1 MQQTGIFAGRTEV
14 RCPYARWGWT
24 RGGGKVW
31 HGGLDLAGLDDATIR
46 MPYYKGK
53 RITGRVTR
61 ARIVTDRRDKT
72 WEWGYYVCVQ
82 LDRGQTPD
90 AVNFLYF
97 AHCASLLVKAGQ
109 RVASGDALAV
119 MGNTGNAAL
128 ADPPYRHC
136 HLEVRAAA
144 GGVGLDPTVQKR
156 MEGCLMEKR
165 NLFVSGKAVVAAVCG
180 AFTAAFGWLGWLV
193 VAWAACMAL
202 DWVSGSAAAAS
213 RGAWSS
219 AAARAGIWHKA
230 GMVVVVLVCA
240 LTDAVLAVAVA
251 NLPGLGFEVN
261 GVVLP
266 VVLVWY
272 IFTELG
278 SIAENAAAMGA
289 PVPGWLVRILAQG
302 KEGAEK

>member
-1 MQQTGIFAGRTEV
+1 
-14 RCPYARWGWT
+14 
-24 RGGGKVW
+24 
-31 HGGLDLAGLDDATIR
+31 
-46 MPYYKGK
+46 
-53 RITGRVTR
+53 
-61 ARIVTDRRDKT
+61 
-72 WEWGYYVCVQ
+72 
-82 LDRGQTPD
+82 
-90 AVNFLYF
+90 
-97 AHCASLLVKAGQ
+97 
-109 RVASGDALAV
+109 
-119 MGNTGNAAL
+119 
-128 ADPPYRHC
+128 
-136 HLEVRAAA
+136 
-144 GGVGLDPTVQKR
+144 
-156 MEGCLMEKR
+156 MEKR

-251 NLPGLGFEVN
+251 NLPGLGLEVN

-302 KEGAEK
+302 KEGAEKVRGAAAMAGGALPVNGRQLCLPPSGGRWPRRAG

>member
-1 MQQTGIFAGRTEV
+1 
-14 RCPYARWGWT
+14 
-24 RGGGKVW
+24 
-31 HGGLDLAGLDDATIR
+31 
-46 MPYYKGK
+46 
-53 RITGRVTR
+53 
-61 ARIVTDRRDKT
+61 
-72 WEWGYYVCVQ
+72 
-82 LDRGQTPD
+82 
-90 AVNFLYF
+90 
-97 AHCASLLVKAGQ
+97 
-109 RVASGDALAV
+109 
-119 MGNTGNAAL
+119 
-128 ADPPYRHC
+128 
-136 HLEVRAAA
+136 
-144 GGVGLDPTVQKR
+144 
-156 MEGCLMEKR
+156 MEKR

-202 DWVSGSAAAAS
+202 DWVSGSAAA
-213 RGAWSS
+213 
-219 AAARAGIWHKA
+219 RAGIWHKA

-251 NLPGLGFEVN
+251 NLPGLGLEVN

>member
-1 MQQTGIFAGRTEV
+1 
-14 RCPYARWGWT
+14 
-24 RGGGKVW
+24 
-31 HGGLDLAGLDDATIR
+31 
-46 MPYYKGK
+46 
-53 RITGRVTR
+53 
-61 ARIVTDRRDKT
+61 
-72 WEWGYYVCVQ
+72 
-82 LDRGQTPD
+82 
-90 AVNFLYF
+90 
-97 AHCASLLVKAGQ
+97 
-109 RVASGDALAV
+109 
-119 MGNTGNAAL
+119 
-128 ADPPYRHC
+128 
-136 HLEVRAAA
+136 
-144 GGVGLDPTVQKR
+144 
-156 MEGCLMEKR
+156 MEKR

-240 LTDAVLAVAVA
+240 LTDAVLAMTVA
-251 NLPGLGFEVN
+251 NLPGLGLEVN

-278 SIAENAAAMGA
+278 SIAENAAEMGA
-289 PVPGWLVRILAQG
+289 NVPEWLLKLLAAGKSAADKSAGGITVGTGKNADGSPIGHLEATQLDELKMEDLEQLAIDMGLTVQDGAKRADLIAQISAEPVKVPNGR
-302 KEGAEK
+302 K

>member
-1 MQQTGIFAGRTEV
+1 
-14 RCPYARWGWT
+14 
-24 RGGGKVW
+24 
-31 HGGLDLAGLDDATIR
+31 
-46 MPYYKGK
+46 
-53 RITGRVTR
+53 
-61 ARIVTDRRDKT
+61 
-72 WEWGYYVCVQ
+72 
-82 LDRGQTPD
+82 
-90 AVNFLYF
+90 
-97 AHCASLLVKAGQ
+97 
-109 RVASGDALAV
+109 
-119 MGNTGNAAL
+119 
-128 ADPPYRHC
+128 
-136 HLEVRAAA
+136 
-144 GGVGLDPTVQKR
+144 
-156 MEGCLMEKR
+156 MEKR

-251 NLPGLGFEVN
+251 NLPGL
-261 GVVLP
+261 
-266 VVLVWY
+266 VWY